1 MNILSNSD
9 KVNLNYMKKQNRNEV
24 NFNQALLL
32 CQNHVVHSYQAY

>member
-32 CQNHVVHSYQAY
+32 SQNHVVHSYQAY